1 MKINYV
7 SFIFMLFIFI
17 SSSEMKINHFRRLR
31 GTDDCKVIK
40 YLPNEQNV
48 KIIGRFYQEKDI
60 TWIVH
65 SGSAIEF
72 YVKGNSVNILL
83 VGDSS
88 IYADADL
95 RPRFG
100 VYLDDEL
107 LLDST
112 MNELELNVNLFKDEI
127 NRKAK
132 VKIMLLSENKYG
144 GIGIKNINVYT
155 CSNKKAVEPAE
166 KKNLSIEFIGDSLT
180 CAYGVEGKNQ
190 NEHFKTT
197 TENFSKSYAYL
208 ASQLLGADYSSV
220 CYSGYGVVSGY
231 SKGEKN
237 EKEVLPLYYRK
248 IGKYENYP
256 GEWNFEK
263 YKNDII
269 FMNLGANDSYYILKN
284 PEKRNDEFIQE
295 YINFI
300 MEVRKYNPES
310 IIICTVGNIG
320 ENQMYKLIEKAVNLI
335 DDKKVISFELPK
347 QNPKDGY
354 GSNWH
359 PSVASQERFSKIVAE
374 KIKEIYKE
382 YIS

>member
-40 YLPNEQNV
+40 YLPNEKNV

-166 KKNLSIEFIGDSLT
+166 KKNFTYRIHWRFIDMCIWGRR
-180 CAYGVEGKNQ
+180 
-190 NEHFKTT
+190 
-197 TENFSKSYAYL
+197 
-208 ASQLLGADYSSV
+208 
-220 CYSGYGVVSGY
+220 
-231 SKGEKN
+231 
-237 EKEVLPLYYRK
+237 KE
-248 IGKYENYP
+248 
-256 GEWNFEK
+256 
-263 YKNDII
+263 
-269 FMNLGANDSYYILKN
+269 
-284 PEKRNDEFIQE
+284 
-295 YINFI
+295 
-300 MEVRKYNPES
+300 
-310 IIICTVGNIG
+310 
-320 ENQMYKLIEKAVNLI
+320 
-335 DDKKVISFELPK
+335 PK
-347 QNPKDGY
+347 
-354 GSNWH
+354 
-359 PSVASQERFSKIVAE
+359 
-374 KIKEIYKE
+374 
-382 YIS
+382 